1 MLFPDFFWNLP
12 RFHHFRQEMDQMFG
26 GSSLFQRLTSV
37 CSRTRVLTTAPTPK
51 DPSNVP
57 VTEITRTSTAT
68 AWLKVAA
75 DLQTPPYVSMTTVCS
90 VHRPC
95 CSLLWQD
102 QKTESSTWPMI
113 RKSAVLCTRLTRAR
127 GRRSSPTLRITLVL
141 SAWTLCSTTRS
152 SSGPP
157 SLTPVGYFT
166 KTYWSEVRPKHR
178 PKTL

>member
-1 MLFPDFFWNLP
+1 
-12 RFHHFRQEMDQMFG
+12 MDQMFG
-26 GSSLFQRLTSV
+26 VSSLFQRLMSV
-37 CSRTRVLTTAPTPK
+37 CSWTRVLITAPTRK
-51 DPSNVP
+51 DLSNVP

-75 DLQTPPYVSMTTVCS
+75 DLRTQPYVSMTTGYS
-90 VHRPC
+90 VQPPC

-113 RKSAVLCTRLTRAR
+113 RRSGVLCTRLTRAR
-127 GRRSSPTLRITLVL
+127 GRRSSPTLRITLVS

-152 SSGPP
+152 LSGPP

-166 KTYWSEVRPKHR
+166 KT
-178 PKTL
+178 